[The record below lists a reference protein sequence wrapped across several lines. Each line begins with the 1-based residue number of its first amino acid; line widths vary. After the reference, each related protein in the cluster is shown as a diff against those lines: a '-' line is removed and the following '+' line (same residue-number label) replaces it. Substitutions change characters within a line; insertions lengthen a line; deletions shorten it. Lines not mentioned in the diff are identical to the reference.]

1 MKRIIKVLLFV
12 MIVFSFYLGRS
23 QNRYIIQQD
32 ITVVPLGG
40 STDAIYE
47 LKAGVN
53 QIFFERSSFVDAYE
67 DYYFN
72 SSIPLNRVT
81 LNFGSSNFSGSGTC
95 SSSSATTQGEL
106 GNLCFSDLTTP
117 IPTSSCFEVN
127 LNYFRFFEIP
137 DFTAINNVSAS
148 VDVCDYTSFKVF
160 EETCNSVKYAVEY
173 SIGYDFNNKKE
184 LLPYGYKSTR
194 FSLRPSNLP
203 DLDLSKSITLWVRYT
218 ENPSMSPS
226 DYSDGLQFNVN
237 DCTIELRD
245 TDPAQIV
252 NASCNGTT
260 DGNITLNFKTDV
272 EENYEM
278 RYFVYQGNSS
288 SFPTGETENHD
299 PNNIANFPQSVLN
312 VRFSEGASI
321 NQVGPLQLNQDGT
334 YRGSL
339 TGNDETVRGL
349 LGTGQFYVL
358 YQEVEYDNNDNVTV
372 KSGELYPDPNSSID
386 YFTINQPTP
395 IVPLATITQATC
407 ANPNALLQFSAS
419 GGNNLNPN
427 GTYNYEY
434 ELNGDGNWRNAS
446 SQAEI
451 PPSDTSQTVKIRAS
465 YTVNSTTCTSEEVT
479 LASTINA
486 AIPGLE
492 IDEIA
497 TGPASSNNSSDA
509 FISFTYDGGTPGYN
523 FQLQKLN
530 LDSSNP
536 YPSNFEM
543 VNNPTIT
550 HNATNKSVNI
560 AELEIGTYRV
570 TITDDDGDGCSVTS
584 DDIVVST
591 TPPPTIASS
600 TTTPISCDSGAGSIE
615 IEIEGGIMP
624 YNYQWTTPTDGVLP
638 IQTTGD
644 SKISLNNITEPG
656 EYILK
661 VASNGNTDFSDVS
674 STTIPIDAPN
684 NIVLDL
690 NNTTVNNIS
699 CFGAQDGS
707 IEVAVTGG
715 TEYQYK
721 LDFYDDWQDLTGNSI
736 LINNGGVYDL
746 YIRDKNTTCEANP
759 MLDIV
764 VEEPEQITITPT
776 VQDVST
782 NGGNDG
788 AITISVSGG
797 LPEIDTDKNY
807 TFSWEGKGPNNTSFS
822 SSSQN
827 IGGLIEGRYEITVS
841 DDNGCSSIPLEIEI
855 TQPGPLS
862 INSITVV
869 NQMSCVAAN
878 DAIITADVE
887 GTSPVTFDWY
897 RDGSLFVQTIDVNTI
912 ENLPPGEYQLFLND
926 GSAPN
931 ALESAIVTIDDI
943 NAITANIVATGT
955 CPNANEG
962 SIVINN
968 IQGGTPGYSYSIDGN
983 NFQPSGNFSSLNAG
997 NYTVTVR
1004 DSNGCEMVQ
1013 TDVVVDSYP
1022 EILLDNENTIVLSV
1036 SAEGR
1041 SDGAVSP
1048 IFEGGVPPFTYEWTG
1063 PNVNGTNTQD
1073 VSGLMEGNY
1082 SILVTDANGC
1092 VLNESFTITEP
1103 GELIVTASQT
1113 EFIPCSGDTFGEIT
1127 AQVIGG
1133 VAPYVLEWFQQINGS
1148 DTKLEENSNLL
1159 VDLGP
1164 GSYFLRATDANG
1176 ISTDSEIV
1184 VITEPDLLTGSV
1196 LSTTPILCSGEATGA
1211 VEIAFSG
1218 GTAPYEFSWSNGETT
1233 QNLFNVPAGEYTL
1246 FISDINGCYTE
1257 ITAIIEA
1264 APDAL
1269 QISNSNVIN
1278 VSEYNTNDGSISME
1292 LTGGAFP
1299 FDIEW
1304 TQLSN
1309 GLVIGGGENITD
1321 LAAGSYQVAISD
1333 DNGCQLTEIF
1343 EITQPDIVEETI
1355 VQPAC
1360 EGDTNGSISLLVNQ
1374 GNGTF
1379 TYDWST
1385 GDTTNAITELA
1396 PGSYSVTVTGL
1407 ENGPITRIY
1416 LIEYPKPVEVDLG
1429 EDQTLC
1435 VSQELALDASVED
1448 EGALYS
1454 WTSSNGFT
1462 SNSPSINITQS
1473 GTYMVT
1479 VTSSSGCKAEGS
1491 ISVDISTAEINAE
1504 LAASTQAFV
1513 NETIIAV
1520 DISYPLPDKIEWIF
1534 PDEAIIVSSD
1544 NDEAQLQFSKAGEYE
1559 IGIITYRG
1567 DCIAQQT
1574 KKIIINQSDPTVKEE
1589 ATANGSKLV
1598 EDFLIYP
1605 NPTNG
1610 QFTADVNMTERGN
1623 VSIKVFSLANNAL
1636 IASKKERGA
1645 SLYQVPFDISGL
1657 PAGVYA
1663 VLLETPY
1670 GKTLRKIIKK

>member
-1 MKRIIKVLLFV
+1 MKNIVVLILFFTSIHMFGQYDVYVEYRYLSPEAPHRAEIIIQVGDVIDYNKIIEPTPPSGMESVTYGEE
-12 MIVFSFYLGRS
+12 FSGRS
-23 QNRYIIQQD
+23 TSQTLNWLAMASMGNFTYLSNSDFGSVTVGSNAHFVLTNTEGYFLRGSISIVPEID
-32 ITVVPLGG
+32 INASHASGSKCYTEDVTFSATPGHPNEAYSWSYYTASDPTEKPLNFFSQSKTLNLTDLFPDNPTDHIEEVITFVVTNNLNGG
-40 STDAIYE
+40 YKKTINYSWLSCGLNLNHIEPEPEKCAGENNGGVRFEFDDA
-47 LKAGVN
+47 LPN
-53 QIFFERSSFVDAYE
+53 
-67 DYYFN
+67 N
-72 SSIPLNRVT
+72 SSLRVY
-81 LNFGSSNFSGSGTC
+81 LYEGT
-95 SSSSATTQGEL
+95 
-106 GNLCFSDLTTP
+106 P
-117 IPTSSCFEVN
+117 
-127 LNYFRFFEIP
+127 
-137 DFTAINNVSAS
+137 
-148 VDVCDYTSFKVF
+148 
-160 EETCNSVKYAVEY
+160 
-173 SIGYDFNNKKE
+173 
-184 LLPYGYKSTR
+184 
-194 FSLRPSNLP
+194 
-203 DLDLSKSITLWVRYT
+203 
-218 ENPSMSPS
+218 
-226 DYSDGLQFNVN
+226 
-237 DCTIELRD
+237 
-245 TDPAQIV
+245 
-252 NASCNGTT
+252 
-260 DGNITLNFKTDV
+260 
-272 EENYEM
+272 
-278 RYFVYQGNSS
+278 
-288 SFPTGETENHD
+288 
-299 PNNIANFPQSVLN
+299 PNNIEDDLEKDNPTVAGITPQTISDADDQL
-312 VRFSEGASI
+312 I
-321 NQVGPLQLNQDGT
+321 ND
-334 YRGSL
+334 
-339 TGNDETVRGL
+339 
-349 LGTGQFYVL
+349 
-358 YQEVEYDNNDNVTV
+358 
-372 KSGELYPDPNSSID
+372 
-386 YFTINQPTP
+386 
-395 IVPLATITQATC
+395 
-407 ANPNALLQFSAS
+407 
-419 GGNNLNPN
+419 N
-427 GTYNYEY
+427 GTYYWEY
-434 ELNGDGNWRNAS
+434 QGLAGATGGKDYFAVHQVLNGDGTVSSAAITDDFSIERPTEITAS
-446 SQAEI
+446 SSLVSSAACIGENTVYQLNADGGYLSGGSSTLSDYEFQYSINGGNYNSTTSTLNIPASVNDQTVNILVEYTGNSNNCTNDENNPYSFIILATPVALEINDDSSYSFGLPPSASGLNNGSVRITLAQGSGSFNYSLYKYDEASSSFVLHASNTNTTESTYTFENLPEGRYQATVSLSSGSSC
-451 PPSDTSQTVKIRAS
+451 SDTSQEFELTANQLPTIQNINATAPSCSGQMDGSITLEVTEGAPPFQFRWYDSSGNQIS
-465 YTVNSTTCTSEEVT
+465 GESSTTLESLTPGIYSFKAISNGGDFETEGAYSE
-479 LASTINA
+479 A
-486 AIPGLE
+486 AEIIVPQSNSIEILE
-492 IDEIA
+492 ISPTNASCFEANDGSLEIS
-497 TGPASSNNSSDA
+497 ASGASEYDYSLNGGLSWEPLIDHI
-509 FISFTYDGGTPGYN
+509 IS
-523 FQLQKLN
+523 N
-530 LDSSNP
+530 LDSGFYEVILRNRNSP
-536 YPSNFEM
+536 ICLSSPSAQE
-543 VNNPTIT
+543 
-550 HNATNKSVNI
+550 
-560 AELEIGTYRV
+560 EI
-570 TITDDDGDGCSVTS
+570 
-584 DDIVVST
+584 
-591 TPPPTIASS
+591 
-600 TTTPISCDSGAGSIE
+600 
-615 IEIEGGIMP
+615 
-624 YNYQWTTPTDGVLP
+624 
-638 IQTTGD
+638 
-644 SKISLNNITEPG
+644 K
-656 EYILK
+656 
-661 VASNGNTDFSDVS
+661 
-674 STTIPIDAPN
+674 
-684 NIVLDL
+684 
-690 NNTTVNNIS
+690 
-699 CFGAQDGS
+699 
-707 IEVAVTGG
+707 
-715 TEYQYK
+715 
-721 LDFYDDWQDLTGNSI
+721 
-736 LINNGGVYDL
+736 
-746 YIRDKNTTCEANP
+746 
-759 MLDIV
+759 
-764 VEEPEQITITPT
+764 EPEEITITPT

-878 DAIITADVE
+878 DAIITADVV

-926 GSAPN
+926 GSVPN
-931 ALESAIVTIDDI
+931 ALESAIVTIDNI

-955 CPNANEG
+955 CPNTNEG

-1041 SDGAVSP
+1041 SDGAISP
-1048 IFEGGVPPFTYEWTG
+1048 IFEGGVPPFTYDWTG
-1063 PNVNGTNTQD
+1063 PNINGTNTQD
-1073 VSGLMEGNY
+1073 VSGLMEGDY

-1103 GELIVTASQT
+1103 GELIVTASQM

-1148 DTKLEENSNLL
+1148 DTKLEEDSNLL

-1164 GSYFLRATDANG
+1164 GSYFLRATDSNG

-1184 VITEPDLLTGSV
+1184 VITEPDLLTVSI
-1196 LSTTPILCSGEATGA
+1196 LSTTPIFCSGEATGA

-1257 ITAIIEA
+1257 ITAIVEA

-1269 QISNSNVIN
+1269 QISNSNIIN
-1278 VSEYNTNDGSISME
+1278 VSEYNANDGSISLE

-1309 GLVIGGGENITD
+1309 GLGIEGRENISNLT
-1321 LAAGSYQVAISD
+1321 AGSYQVAISD
-1333 DNGCQLTEIF
+1333 DNGCQLMEIF

-1374 GNGTF
+1374 GNGNF

-1396 PGSYSVTVTGL
+1396 PGTYSVTVTGL
-1407 ENGPITRIY
+1407 ENGPITRTY

-1435 VSQELALDASVED
+1435 VNQELALDASVED

-1491 ISVDISTAEINAE
+1491 ISVDISTEEINAE

-1520 DISYPLPDKIEWIF
+1520 DISYPLPDKLEWIF

-1544 NDEAQLQFSKAGEYE
+1544 SDEAQLQFSKAGEYE

-1574 KKIIINQSDPTVKEE
+1574 KKIIINQSDPTVREE

-1610 QFTADVNMTERGN
+1610 QFTADVHMTERGN

-1670 GKTLRKIIKK
+1670 GKTLRKVIKK